1 MSASRSSRHL
11 DERGAALAL
20 VVISLLLVIAA
31 AALAVDV
38 GLLTTARTEAQRTA
52 DMAAHAGASALIDN
66 PNSAATARSEAI
78 VFAAKND
85 IRGETTVVLPEDVEV
100 MLSEAKVRVTVHR
113 TVSRGSPIGT
123 FFARVLGINAV
134 DVRAKAAAIASP
146 ARAVDCL
153 LPVAVPDLWRE
164 GDGSRADENDTWDPD
179 EGDEFD
185 GGSVG
190 YTTEDIGR
198 LITLKPSQGASGGN
212 GKGKPGGDGDFPD
225 SNRFEPGW
233 WYLWYPTGGGG
244 AKTLREQVLNCPQ
257 PSTPW
262 GVGDWVTDKNGN
274 VQSIQKAFNEL
285 IAQDPGARWDQS
297 CKCVVNSAF
306 PVSPRLRAV
315 PMFNPETYS
324 KQGSGPN
331 FQIADFMGVFVVPP
345 PPGLP
350 LGQQS
355 TYAHVT
361 SIQGHPGG
369 TGPTAGPLVKPV
381 VQIVE

>member
-1 MSASRSSRHL
+1 MSAPRSPRYL

-52 DMAAHAGASALIDN
+52 DMAAHAGASALIDH
-66 PNSAATARSEAI
+66 PGSAAAARSEAI
-78 VFAAKND
+78 AFAAKND
-85 IRGETTVVLPEDVEV
+85 IRGEATVVLPEDVEV

-113 TVSRGSPIGT
+113 TAGRGSAIGT
-123 FFARVLGINAV
+123 FFARVLGIGEV
-134 DVRAKAAAIASP
+134 DVRAKAAAIASR
-146 ARAVDCL
+146 ARQVDCL
-153 LPVAVPDLWRE
+153 LPVAVADLWRE
-164 GDGSRADENDTWDPD
+164 GDGTRADENDTWDPD

-190 YTTEDIGR
+190 YTTEDLGR
-198 LITLKPSQGASGGN
+198 LITLKPSQGATHGN
-212 GKGKPGGDGDFPD
+212 DGTGPDDEFAD

-244 AKTLREQVLNCPQ
+244 AKTLREQVLECPE

-262 GVGDWVTDKNGN
+262 GVNDWVTDKNGN

-285 IAQDPGARWDQS
+285 IDRDPDAEWDQS
-297 CKCVVNSAF
+297 CKCVINSAF

-315 PMFNPETYS
+315 PLFNPETYT
-324 KQGSGPN
+324 KQGPGSN
-331 FQIADFMGVFVVPP
+331 FQIADFMGVFIVPGPGGP
-345 PPGLP
+345 P
-350 LGQQS
+350 GQQS
-355 TYAHVT
+355 TYAHVA
-361 SIQGHPGG
+361 SIRGLPGG
-369 TGPTAGPLVKPV
+369 TGPPTGPLVEQV

>member
-1 MSASRSSRHL
+1 MSAPRSPRYL

-66 PNSAATARSEAI
+66 PGSAAAARSEAI
-78 VFAAKND
+78 SFAAKND
-85 IRGETTVVLPEDVEV
+85 IRGEATVVLPEDVEV

-113 TVSRGSPIGT
+113 TAGRGSAIGT
-123 FFARVLGINAV
+123 FFARVLGIGEV
-134 DVRAKAAAIASP
+134 DVRAKAAAIASR
-146 ARAVDCL
+146 ARQVDCL
-153 LPVAVPDLWRE
+153 LPVAVADLWRE
-164 GDGSRADENDTWDPD
+164 GDGTRADENDTWDPD

-190 YTTEDIGR
+190 YTTEDLGR
-198 LITLKPSQGASGGN
+198 LITLKPSQGATHGN
-212 GKGKPGGDGDFPD
+212 DGTGPDDEFAD

-244 AKTLREQVLNCPQ
+244 AKTLREQVLECPE

-262 GVGDWVTDKNGN
+262 GVNDWVTDKNGN

-285 IAQDPGARWDQS
+285 IALDPEAKWDQS
-297 CKCVVNSAF
+297 CKCVINSAF

-315 PMFNPETYS
+315 PLFNPETYT
-324 KQGSGPN
+324 KQGPGSN
-331 FQIADFMGVFVVPP
+331 FQIADFMGVFIVPGPGGP
-345 PPGLP
+345 P
-350 LGQQS
+350 GQQS
-355 TYAHVT
+355 TYAHVA
-361 SIQGHPGG
+361 SIRGLPGG
-369 TGPTAGPLVKPV
+369 TGPPTGPLVEQV

>member
-1 MSASRSSRHL
+1 MSVSRSPRFL

-20 VVISLLLVIAA
+20 VVIFLLLVIAA

-66 PNSAATARSEAI
+66 PGSAAAARLEAI
-78 VFAAKND
+78 AFAAKND
-85 IRGETTVVLPEDVEV
+85 IRGEPTVVLPKDVEV

-113 TVSRGSPIGT
+113 TAGRGSAIGT
-123 FFARVLGINAV
+123 FFARVMGIGEV
-134 DVRAKAAAIASP
+134 DVRAKAAAIASR
-146 ARAVDCL
+146 ARQVDCL
-153 LPVAVPDLWRE
+153 LPVAVADLWKE
-164 GDGSRADENDTWDPD
+164 GDGTRADENDTWDPD
-179 EGDEFD
+179 EGDKFD

-190 YTTEDIGR
+190 YTTEDLGR
-198 LITLKPSQGASGGN
+198 LITLKPSQGATHGN
-212 GKGKPGGDGDFPD
+212 DGTGGDKFPD

-244 AKTLREQVLNCPQ
+244 ASTLRAQVLDCPQ
-257 PSTPW
+257 PQTPW
-262 GVGDWVTDKNGN
+262 GVTDWVTDKNGN

-285 IAQDPGARWDQS
+285 IDRDPGAKWDQD

-315 PMFNPETYS
+315 PLFNPETYT
-324 KQGSGPN
+324 KQGPGSN
-331 FQIADFMGVFVVPP
+331 FQIADFMGVFIVPGP
-345 PPGLP
+345 AGP

-355 TYAHVT
+355 TYAHVA
-361 SIQGHPGG
+361 SIRGLPGG
-369 TGPTAGPLVKPV
+369 TGPPTGPLVEQV
-381 VQIVE
+381 VQLVE

>member
-1 MSASRSSRHL
+1 MSAPRRPRCL

-66 PNSAATARSEAI
+66 PGSAAAARSEAI
-78 VFAAKND
+78 AFAAKND
-85 IRGETTVVLPEDVEV
+85 IRGEATVVLPEDVEV

-113 TVSRGSPIGT
+113 TAGRGSAIGT
-123 FFARVLGINAV
+123 FFARVLGIGEV
-134 DVRAKAAAIASP
+134 DVRAKAAAIASR
-146 ARAVDCL
+146 ARQVDCL
-153 LPVAVPDLWRE
+153 LPVAVADLWRE
-164 GDGSRADENDTWDPD
+164 GDGTRADENDTWDPD

-190 YTTEDIGR
+190 YTTEDLGR
-198 LITLKPSQGASGGN
+198 LITLKPSQGATHGN
-212 GKGKPGGDGDFPD
+212 DGTGPDDEFAD

-244 AKTLREQVLNCPQ
+244 AKTLREQVLECPE

-262 GVGDWVTDKNGN
+262 GVNDWVTDKNGN

-285 IAQDPGARWDQS
+285 IALDPEAKWDQS
-297 CKCVVNSAF
+297 CKCVINSAF

-315 PMFNPETYS
+315 PLFNPETYT
-324 KQGSGPN
+324 KQGPGSN
-331 FQIADFMGVFVVPP
+331 FQIADFMGVFIVPGP
-345 PPGLP
+345 PAPP
-350 LGQQS
+350 GQQS
-355 TYAHVT
+355 TYAHVAT
-361 SIQGHPGG
+361 IKGLPGG
-369 TGPTAGPLVKPV
+369 SGPPTGPLGEQV